1 MTDEQQATKAA
12 WDRMGRYMEGV
23 GALGERMV
31 QRNFALWKDVAAS
44 LQSGP
49 IDADKLAATSARA
62 MVAVQETM
70 EDVWTAMVEPPQS
83 EVYVQVLPTAFLFFD
98 HVTTDEAETRHSLQD
113 PVHIPVSH
121 QRKGDLPPAA
131 QIALNGSPTDP
142 AADPAAA
149 VASLTKRL
157 RATLQPGR
165 RAYLLETIDQGEP
178 TPLVPGTYDGLVY
191 LIKPSLPLANL
202 RIVVDGPP
210 PVV

>member
-1 MTDEQQATKAA
+1 MTDEQQATTAA

-49 IDADKLAATSARA
+49 IDANTLAATSARA

-83 EVYVQVLPTAFLFFD
+83 EMYVQVLPTAFLFFD
-98 HVTTDEAETRHSLQD
+98 RVTTDESETRHSLQD

-121 QRKGDLPPAA
+121 QRKGDLPATA
-131 QIALNGSPTDP
+131 EIALNGSPTDQS
-142 AADPAAA
+142 ADPAAA
-149 VASLTKRL
+149 VAALTQRL
-157 RATLQPGR
+157 RATLLPGR
-165 RAYLLETIDQGEP
+165 RAYLLATIDQGEP
-178 TPLVPGTYDGLVY
+178 TPLEPGTYDGLVY
-191 LIKPSLPLANL
+191 LIKPSFPLANL
-202 RIVVDGPP
+202 RIIVDGPP